1 MNETKPIV
9 KAALSYTEREA
20 IAVLRKSIVRKP
32 EIIHELMRGQT
43 QEVATNALVMVH
55 HELNVMLQISRTFK
69 EAAAMLAAAAEKEK
83 GDGTG

>member
-9 KAALSYTEREA
+9 RAALSYTEREA

-43 QEVATNALVMVH
+43 QEVVTNALVMVYYK
-55 HELNVMLQISRTFK
+55 LNTMLQISRTFK
-69 EAAAMLAAAAEKEK
+69 EAAAMLAAAEKEK
-83 GDGTG
+83 GNGAG